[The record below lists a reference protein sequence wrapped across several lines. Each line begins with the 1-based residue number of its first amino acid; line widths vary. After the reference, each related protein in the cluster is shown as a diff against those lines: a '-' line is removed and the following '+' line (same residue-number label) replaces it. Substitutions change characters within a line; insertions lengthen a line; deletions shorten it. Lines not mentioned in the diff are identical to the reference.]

1 MHPRIPDLLAY
12 YLSDE
17 FVQDNPN
24 FLRRD
29 PAAAALQRQLI
40 ITQLE
45 TNSVA
50 LGVTLTEEDR
60 AVHAA
65 FAAGSMPLA
74 DMLDYLKVYASTI
87 SMRWPLPI
95 TPITPR

>member
-17 FVQDNPN
+17 FAQDYPN

-29 PAAAALQRQLI
+29 PAAAAAQRQLI
-40 ITQLE
+40 IEQLE
-45 TNSVA
+45 INSAA
-50 LGVTLTEEDR
+50 LGVTLTPDDR

-65 FAAGSMPLA
+65 FAAGSMSTG

-87 SMRWPLPI
+87 SLRWPPVKK
-95 TPITPR
+95 

>member
-17 FVQDNPN
+17 FVQDYPN

-29 PAAAALQRQLI
+29 PAAASLQRQLI

-45 TNSVA
+45 TNAAA
-50 LGVTLTEEDR
+50 LGVTLTPEDLR
-60 AVHAA
+60 VHAA

-87 SMRWPLPI
+87 SMRWPPPLKPD
-95 TPITPR
+95 